1 MNSVA
6 YAAQVNNRIVKL
18 VEIIDRLAVVTEG

>member
-6 YAAQVNNRIVKL
+6 YAAQVNNRIAKL